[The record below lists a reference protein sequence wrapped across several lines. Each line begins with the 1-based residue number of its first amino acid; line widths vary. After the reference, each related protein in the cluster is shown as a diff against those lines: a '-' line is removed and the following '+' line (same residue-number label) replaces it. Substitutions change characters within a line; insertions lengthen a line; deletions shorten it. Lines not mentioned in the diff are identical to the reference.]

1 MHHDSKITP
10 VATIHLLPKGLGR
23 GLLLQQFAMKNGRQ
37 HETLAQ
43 KSIKIVLAVS
53 AYWICSIGLV
63 FLNKY
68 LLSSENLKLN
78 APLFITWY
86 QCLVTVVLCYT
97 CSYLSRIFPSRFSFP
112 SIAFDHRISREYT
125 PPITC
130 GQSSS
135 SLFALKAGIFII
147 PIQVLPLSFVFVAMI
162 TTNNL
167 CLKYVGVSFY
177 YVGRSLTTVFNV
189 VCSYLILGQS
199 TSWRAL
205 LCCAVIIGGFFLGVD
220 QEDAAGSLS
229 VLGVVYGVAAS
240 LCVALNAI
248 YTQRTLPAVGD
259 SVARLTMYN
268 NTNAVVL
275 FIPLMLFSG
284 EFGEI
289 IYFPYL
295 LSTHFWALMTIS
307 GVFGFLMGYVTG
319 WQIQVTSPLTHNISG
334 TAKAAAQTVIAVA
347 WWQEVKS
354 VLWWVSNVVVL
365 GGSAAYTAVKRK
377 EMIANHE
384 SNAKPRGSVSPDRE
398 PILSSKSSGD
408 TSEDV

>member
-1 MHHDSKITP
+1 MHGISCS
-10 VATIHLLPKGLGR
+10 R
-23 GLLLQQFAMKNGRQ
+23 GN
-37 HETLAQ
+37 
-43 KSIKIVLAVS
+43 S
-53 AYWICSIGLV
+53 V
-63 FLNKY
+63 FFQ
-68 LLSSENLKLN
+68 LN
-78 APLFITWY
+78 APLFVTWY
-86 QCLVTVVLCYT
+86 QCLVTVVLCYA
-97 CSYLSRIFPSRFSFP
+97 CSYISNIFPSRLTFP
-112 SIAFDHRISREYT
+112 SMTFDHRISRE
-125 PPITC
+125 
-130 GQSSS
+130 
-135 SLFALKAGIFII
+135 
-147 PIQVLPLSFVFVAMI
+147 VLPLSFVFVAMI

-229 VLGVVYGVAAS
+229 VIGVIYGVAAS

-259 SVARLTMYN
+259 SVARLTMFIVILLVYSLVFWQYN
-268 NTNAVVL
+268 NANAAVL

-289 IYFPYL
+289 IYFPSL
-295 LSTHFWALMTIS
+295 LSAHFWILMTIS
-307 GVFGFLMGYVTG
+307 GVFGFMMGYVTG

-354 VLWWVSNVVVL
+354 ILWWVSNIVVL
-365 GGSAAYTAVKRK
+365 AGSAAYTAVKRQ
-377 EMIANHE
+377 EMVANHE
-384 SNAKPRGSVSPDRE
+384 SNAKARGSASPERE
-398 PILSSKSSGD
+398 PMISTKSGSA
-408 TSEDV
+408 SENV